1 MAKNLN
7 GLTPDYIRIIGNKQL
22 SKKYKDCLAGLVSSL
37 IAYNHE
43 NIESILL
50 YGGIVRD
57 SKVFDEWSDIDII
70 VVFRDITKRNALDLA
85 TLIHR
90 FENEYSIRIDLTQ
103 ISLREITNEKLVKWN
118 NNSEIVN
125 ALSMRENVSIIV
137 YGHLP
142 ELSFTIEQEKQA
154 AIYYIMNTLG
164 LFRKYIVE
172 VVYRGNLEEH
182 IRTDLKRIS
191 RWMFSIIRA
200 SLRLFDIY
208 AHPYQYSLEYVERVF
223 PEVDTSLPKQ
233 LIEMRDN
240 YNKVEIPLEII
251 HEIELFIENYVVLTL
266 EKYYDEVEGH
276 R

>member
-1 MAKNLN
+1 MAKNPN
-7 GLTPDYIRIIGNKQL
+7 GLTPDYIRTIGNKQV
-22 SKKYKDCLAGLVSSL
+22 SKKYKDCLAGLISGL
-37 IAYNHE
+37 IAHNPK

-70 VVFRDITKRNALDLA
+70 VIFRDITKRNALDLA
-85 TLIHR
+85 ILIHR
-90 FENEYSIRIDLTQ
+90 LENEYSIRIDLTQ
-103 ISLREITNEKLVKWN
+103 ISLREITNEKLAKWN
-118 NNSEIVN
+118 TNSEIVN
-125 ALSMRENVSIIV
+125 ALSMRENVSIVV

-142 ELSFTIEQEKQA
+142 ELSFTTEQEKQA

-164 LFRKYIVE
+164 LFRKYLVE
-172 VVYRGNLEEH
+172 VVYRDNLEEH

-208 AHPYQYSLEYVERVF
+208 AHPYQYSLEYMERVF

-233 LIEMRDN
+233 LIEMREN

-251 HEIELFIENYVVLTL
+251 HEIEVFIENYVVLTL
-266 EKYYDEVEGH
+266 ERYYDEAEGH